1 MSTGKRPDHCKGC
14 VSYHMARGEEKA
26 LKPRAAWC
34 CNKGAPAA
42 QSVGWCKTHNKK
54 TESQTAQYLLETKK
68 GLIVDER
75 V

>member
-1 MSTGKRPDHCKGC
+1 MKPEHCKGC
-14 VSYHMARGEEKA
+14 VSFESRKRKA
-26 LKPRAAWC
+26 VGRYGAWC
-34 CNKGAPAA
+34 CNKGAPAV

-54 TESQTAQYLLETKK
+54 TESQAAQYLQAVEK